1 MAQFNDYMSEI
12 RASQR
17 LKKTLELFKKG
28 ELTIEEATDFIASD
42 VQFHKKEIE
51 ESSFS
56 GHTYIPTWI
65 GGSGSGI
72 TYASGSTTTINPYLA
87 SGTTIST
94 SGSVSGPDNSTP

>member
-42 VQFHKKEIE
+42 AQFHKQEIE
-51 ESSFS
+51 ERNFN
-56 GHTYIPTWI
+56 GY
-65 GGSGSGI
+65 GSGTLYPYG
-72 TYASGSTTTINPYLA
+72 GVTTINSPWITNPA
-87 SGTTIST
+87 SGTITYT
-94 SGSVSGPDNSTP
+94 SGSISGPNNSTP